1 MKKIKILRML
11 LLFVFCSSTMLM
23 AQEKNIWEKDFSTD
37 IEKGYWGSNSDMNG
51 ITDWTL
57 DISNCTLSDE
67 KDYVKV
73 VKTNKGRLEA
83 VDCDGEAVWKSKSL
97 DISKFKDC
105 RISITVGETG
115 SSTHENKY
123 VKLYYQVDNNTAILF
138 SENGKNS
145 GDFGK
150 VTAKTDSINGNE
162 LSIIVKLNNP
172 NGSDKVY
179 FDDIIVSGV
188 PEGGITET
196 DIVPINW
203 QPENTKVAS
212 LKVTPEQAVEL
223 FRFALKNIT
232 EDTISTVLKQIKV
245 VAGADNTVNWKKS
258 IADFMVKR
266 DTQLVA
272 TKVKINSK
280 SAEITFDNNYRIV
293 PQETVEFSVFG
304 YLKKGKIID
313 GDSLQLKIDKE
324 HEGWVVEESG
334 SPLRTVFSAEQISPL
349 WIFDVTATKMAFTKQ
364 PQSVKYQQEFGVE
377 VSCTDIYDNIDI
389 DSIRNITLS
398 VGSGKGSLKSDL
410 GLKKSTQNGMA
421 VWDDLIYSNADYF
434 KLQASSPN
442 LPSVMSKRISAIDES
457 STITINTIE
466 NKLINAT
473 ATTSEKAVPVF
484 NFTVTDKGEH
494 DALPTVISTL
504 KFVKVGTADALN
516 WQKHI
521 AGATLNHEGKIIA
534 ETTTIYDNYI
544 RFYNKNGILNIPD
557 KSSKEFVLNLYLRK
571 YQTPDNQTVK
581 LQLSTKEADLKTITN
596 SSKLQPITTD
606 IASKVM
612 KVNVE
617 TQKIAFIQTP
627 VYLADN
633 NIAFQVKIAATD
645 SLDNIDT
652 DNSSTFNIKLLKG
665 KGTLSGTNNAFMLK
679 KGVAEIKSL
688 KYSGKDKFELVT
700 VSDYASDSCSIFGNR
715 AKIDFYDDFET
726 NDLSEFFATD
736 DWRISDYQPIAG
748 KQSLKHN
755 VTYQT
760 GSSFIAKETK
770 GINLASGVTQWQF
783 IVKNDGWNPS
793 SGNYFVFYPFTA
805 SPNPDEADEKYAVGI
820 NWNTSDDILSL
831 WRADEKGKPERLIK
845 SIFQWQK
852 DETVAIKIVYS
863 PKGMWQLYY
872 NRLGKQENWQLAG
885 EFLSPIKATIDTWY
899 SALQYHFENPDNAG
913 ALWCDNWQIIH
924 CNTQASIHT
933 YKITA
938 MDSIAIQ
945 FSEPIDIKAT
955 LQQDNFKIWLNR
967 QAFNDFNIRKG
978 KNNTQAVITTSNP
991 LPSGNYKIVI
1001 HNITDLDGAV
1011 NPKDSIILDYF
1022 APSMPGDVVI
1032 NEVLFNPYPNGSD
1045 YVEIYNVSDKVI
1057 DVSKMCLGKRNDD
1070 LLLADT
1076 VRLAKKQ
1083 LLLYPDSYMLFSA
1096 DTANI
1101 KQNYFTADYAV
1112 FYLIQLPNYRDDK
1125 GRVVLCASNR
1135 IIDEFAYSEKMHF
1148 DLLTDT
1154 EGVALERINPKQPTN
1169 EAANWQSASQNA
1181 GFGTPGLKN
1190 SVYADTVAANTTVS
1204 IENQLFTPDFNGDK
1218 DRLYIHFNL
1227 PEDGYMVNI
1236 RIFNA
1241 KGIEVRKLA
1250 SNYYLGLKNKIAW
1263 NGLNAQK
1270 QRLPAGIYI
1279 IYIELFNTD
1288 GEVEVFKKTGVIGGK
1303 FR

>member
-1 MKKIKILRML
+1 MKKIKILLML
-11 LLFVFCSSTMLM
+11 LLFVFYGSTTLM
-23 AQEKNIWEKDFSTD
+23 AQEKNIWEKDFSAD
-37 IEKGYWGSNSDMNG
+37 IEKGYWGSNSDMSG

-57 DISNCTLSDE
+57 DISNCTLSDD

-73 VKTNKGRLEA
+73 VKTNNGRLEA
-83 VDCDGEAVWKSKSL
+83 VDCDGEAVWQSKNL
-97 DISKFKDC
+97 DISKFENCKVAV
-105 RISITVGETG
+105 TVGETG
-115 SSTHENKY
+115 SSTHDDKY
-123 VKLYYQVDNNTAILF
+123 VKLYYKIDNHTAIPF
-138 SENGKNS
+138 SENGENV
-145 GDFGK
+145 GNFGK
-150 VTAKTDSINGNE
+150 LTAKADSIKGNQ
-162 LSIIVKLNNP
+162 LRIIVKMNNP
-172 NGSDKVY
+172 NGGDKVY
-179 FDDIIVSGV
+179 FDDIIVSGI
-188 PEGGITET
+188 PKGGGAVT
-196 DIVPINW
+196 DIVPIDW
-203 QPENTKVAS
+203 QPENTKISS
-212 LKVTPEQAVEL
+212 LKVTEEQTVEV

-232 EDTISTVLKQIKV
+232 NDTVSTVLKQIKV
-245 VAGADNTVNWKKS
+245 VAGADNTVNWKNS
-258 IADFMVKR
+258 ITDFSLKCDNKTV
-266 DTQLVA
+266 DVA
-272 TKVKINSK
+272 TNIGNESVDIIFN
-280 SAEITFDNNYRIV
+280 NNYRIA
-293 PQETVEFSVFG
+293 PNRTAAFSVFG
-304 YLKKGKIID
+304 YLKKGKTID
-313 GDSLQLKIDKE
+313 GDSLQLKIDKT
-324 HEGWVVEESG
+324 HEGWVVDESG
-334 SPLRTVFSAEQISPL
+334 SMLRNVFSAEQISPL

-364 PQSVKYQQEFGVE
+364 PQSVKYQQKFGVE
-377 VSCTDIYDNIDI
+377 VSCTDIYNNIDT

-398 VGSGKGSLKSDL
+398 VGSGKGSLKSAS
-410 GLKKSTQNGMA
+410 GLKKSTRNGIA

-434 KLQASSPN
+434 KLQAASPN
-442 LPSVMSKRISAIDES
+442 LPLVMSKRISAIDES
-457 STITINTIE
+457 STITANSIE
-466 NKLINAT
+466 NQLINAT
-473 ATTSEKAVPVF
+473 AITPEKAVPVLS
-484 NFTVTDKGEH
+484 FTVTDKGEH

-504 KFVKVGTADALN
+504 KFIKIDTDDALN
-516 WQKHI
+516 WRKHI
-521 AGATLNHEGKIIA
+521 AGATLTNEGKIIA
-534 ETTTIYDNYI
+534 ETTTVFDNYI
-544 RFYNKNGILNIPD
+544 RFYAKNGVLNIPD
-557 KSSKEFVLNLYLRK
+557 KSSKEFVLNIFLRK
-571 YQTPDNQTVK
+571 HQTPDNQTLKLKLSVK
-581 LQLSTKEADLKTITN
+581 STDLQTITN
-596 SSKLQPITTD
+596 SSKLQPIAAD

-612 KVNVE
+612 KINVE
-617 TQKIAFIQTP
+617 TQKIAFIQTS
-627 VYLADN
+627 VYLKDN
-633 NIAFQVKIAATD
+633 NTAFQVKIAAAD

-652 DNSSTFNIKLLKG
+652 DNSNTFNIKLLKG
-665 KGTLSGTNNAFMLK
+665 KGTLSGINNAFTLK
-679 KGVAEIKSL
+679 QGVAEIKSL

-700 VSDYASDSCSIFGNR
+700 VSNYASDTCFIFGNR
-715 AKIDFYDDFET
+715 AKIDSYVDFES
-726 NDLSEFFATD
+726 NDLSEFLSSD

-770 GINLASGVTQWQF
+770 GINLASGVTQWQV
-783 IVKNDGWNPS
+783 IVKNGDWNPS
-793 SGNYFVFYPFTA
+793 SGNCFLFYPFTA
-805 SPNPDEADEKYAVGI
+805 TPNPDNVGEKYAVGI
-820 NWNTSDDILSL
+820 NWQASDDILSL
-831 WRADEKGKPERLIK
+831 WRADAKGKPERLIK
-845 SIFQWQK
+845 STFRWQK
-852 DETVAIKIVYS
+852 NETVAVKIVYS
-863 PKGMWQLYY
+863 PEGMWRLYY

-885 EFLSPIKATIDTWY
+885 EFLSPIKTSTDTWY
-899 SALQYHFENPDNAG
+899 SVLQYHFENPDNAG
-913 ALWCDNWQIIH
+913 VLWCDNWQITH
-924 CNTQASIHT
+924 CNTQASIQS

-945 FSEPIDIKAT
+945 FSEPVDTKAT
-955 LQQDNFKIWLNR
+955 LQQNNFKIWLNR
-967 QAFNDFNIRKG
+967 TPFSDFNIRKG
-978 KNNTQAVITTSNP
+978 KNNSQAIVAVSNP

-1011 NPKDSIILDYF
+1011 NPQDSIVFDYF
-1022 APSMPGDVVI
+1022 APPMLNDVVI

-1045 YVEIYNVSDKVI
+1045 YVEIYNVSDKVV
-1057 DVSKMCLGKRNDD
+1057 DVSKMCLGKRNNN
-1070 LLLADT
+1070 LQLIDT

-1112 FYLIQLPNYRDDK
+1112 FYPAKIPNYRNDN

-1190 SVYADTVAANTTVS
+1190 SVYADTVAVNTTVG

-1227 PEDGYMVNI
+1227 PKDGYMVNI

-1263 NGLNAQK
+1263 NGLNSQK

-1288 GEVEVFKKTGVIGGK
+1288 GEVEVYKKTAVIGGK